1 MNEKF
6 LIGYADI
13 ILKTG
18 VNIQKGQSVYI
29 RIDPVSRDFGRL
41 LMRRAYELG
50 AKYVFIEYEDDIQK
64 RIRVD
69 SSEKQYLE
77 YFPMFYKFTRKQLID
92 ENWVSISVR
101 GNEDPDFMS
110 GADPARL
117 GIMNKASSNASK
129 EFLSAISANK
139 IAWNVCLFPTRA
151 WAAKVLGKDFPKW
164 EKKIWNILTPIL
176 RLDSDDPAQT
186 WIEHDLEIK
195 RRAAFLNEK
204 SFDRIRFEGPG
215 TDLVIGMCEN
225 RSFVGARGKTVRGI
239 PFFANLPTE
248 EVFSTPDF
256 RRTLG
261 KVRCTR
267 PVTVMGTQVE
277 GAWFRFEEGAVVEF
291 GADKNESILGKYL
304 EIDEQSRYLG
314 EIALVGIDSPIY
326 RSGLIFH
333 NILFDENA
341 SSHIALGNG
350 YTDCIRG
357 AFDKSDIQ
365 LMEMGCNVSLVHT
378 DFMIGSH
385 EVSVYGVHKDGTE
398 EAIIREGKF
407 II

>member
-77 YFPMFYKFTRKQLID
+77 YFPIFYKFTRKQLID

-101 GNEDPDFMS
+101 GNEEPDFMS

-117 GIMNKASSNASK
+117 SIMNKASSNASK

-176 RLDSDDPAQT
+176 RLDSNDPAQT

-225 RSFVGARGKTVRGI
+225 RLFVGARGKTVGGI

-256 RRTLG
+256 RRTVG

-291 GADKNESILGKYL
+291 GANKNESILGKYL